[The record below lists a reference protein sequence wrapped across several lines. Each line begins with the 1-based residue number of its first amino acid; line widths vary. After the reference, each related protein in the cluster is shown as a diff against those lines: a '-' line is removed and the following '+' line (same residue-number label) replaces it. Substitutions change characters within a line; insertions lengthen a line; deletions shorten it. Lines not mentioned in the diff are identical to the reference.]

1 MKFLQSDLT
10 LNLLLPQVVTYWHD
24 HVQTLN
30 PQTPSLL
37 GFAASQ
43 ASMLMTLRSH
53 SKVSN
58 HPQLLIFVAT
68 TRFYHRL
75 TVNFAL
81 IDACVV
87 RRYKTS
93 QISQRVTHKSS
104 KSLQNVPGV
113 SLLYVD
119 KLDWNPKC
127 FRKFGPRLKI
137 LHNLI
142 FAFLDWSG
150 VILDQSSLA
159 NSNSFFLQ
167 SAQT

>member
-1 MKFLQSDLT
+1 M
-10 LNLLLPQVVTYWHD
+10 LPQVVTYWHA
-24 HVQTLN
+24 HVQGPN

-37 GFAASQ
+37 GFTATQ
-43 ASMLMTLRSH
+43 APTLMTLRSH
-53 SKVSN
+53 SKVLD
-58 HPQLLIFVAT
+58 HLQLLIFVAI
-68 TRFYHRL
+68 TRFYYRL
-75 TVNFAL
+75 IVDLASV
-81 IDACVV
+81 DSCVV

-93 QISQRVTHKSS
+93 LISQRVTQKSS
-104 KSLQNVPGV
+104 KSLQNIARV